1 MSLLSTILI
10 LVVAGVAA
18 GLLASIA
25 GLASLVS
32 YPVLLALGL
41 PPVSANTTNTAALI
55 FTGAGSTLSSVREL
69 HGNHRTMWRVGA
81 LVLVGSVL
89 GSLLLAYAP
98 ESTFEQVVPFLIF
111 GAGCLMLWTQFRKP
125 VDSEKK
131 LSVSPLVQFL
141 RYLAIFLVGIYIG
154 YFGASAGMI
163 LLAILMTVLRDKKFT
178 TVNAIKN
185 FTSFLANALSLLVY
199 AFTTKVYWWM
209 VVPMGIG
216 MFAGG
221 YLGPVVIR
229 HVPLRPLRILIAFS
243 AFGLAGYLFYTA
255 HH

>member
-1 MSLLSTILI
+1 MLLGEILI
-10 LVVAGVAA
+10 LVIAGIAA

-41 PPVSANTTNTAALI
+41 PPISANTTNTAALI

-69 HGNHRTMWRVGA
+69 HGNHRTMWQVGT
-81 LVLVGSVL
+81 LVLIGSVL

-98 ESTFEQVVPFLIF
+98 EKTFEKIVPFLIF

-125 VDSEKK
+125 AGLKQQREPN
-131 LSVSPLVQFL
+131 LFVQGL

-163 LLAILMTVLRDKKFT
+163 LLAILITVLQDKKFT

-185 FTSFLANALSLLVY
+185 FTSFLANALSLVIY

-209 VVPMGIG
+209 VVPMGLG
-216 MFAGG
+216 MFIGG
-221 YLGPVVIR
+221 YMGPVVIR

-243 AFGLAGYLFYTA
+243 AFGLAGYLYYTA
-255 HH
+255 HY